1 MAPRFLTLLTGR
13 NLPKTR
19 QPREPDH
26 QRKDDRGF
34 CALAEQYA
42 SHMEPAAGSL
52 LKRFDWKEQFG
63 FMDSGRVC
71 L

>member
-34 CALAEQYA
+34 YALVEQYA
-42 SHMEPAAGSL
+42 SHMEPAACRSSDVAPPGPDSGSL
-52 LKRFDWKEQFG
+52 FYCSE
-63 FMDSGRVC
+63 
-71 L
+71 